1 MTRERSDRLLLLLFI
16 FLFRGWTPPE
26 TVRGRAGGL
35 GRGVRAMD
43 GAAKPY
49 LIGIWQRRCRE
60 PAWAAV
66 QAWISTIAM

>member
-1 MTRERSDRLLLLLFI
+1 MLGFERSDPLLSLLSCSI
-16 FLFRGWTPPE
+16 PWRTHTE
-26 TVRGRAGGL
+26 IVRGRAGGL
-35 GRGVRAMD
+35 GRGIRAMD

-66 QAWISTIAM
+66 